1 MKAMLLF
8 KTVSVSPA
16 PADPQPDAFR
26 SPAEERPVRDFVRAF
41 LRHRSAVI
49 GSLIILFF
57 LLLALAAPLIAPHGF
72 TEKSNDLLQAPSA
85 KHWFGTDEMG
95 RDLFSRVIY
104 GTRISLW
111 VGFFAI
117 SGSILVGSSLG
128 LVAGFY
134 GGWRDTVISRFFDIL
149 LAFPS
154 ILLAIAIVAML
165 GPGLNNALI
174 AIAIINIPTFGR
186 LMRSRVLSVK
196 AEDFVLAARAMG
208 MKNSRI
214 LWKHILPNS
223 WTPIMVQGTLGFATA
238 VIEAAALGFLGL
250 GAQPPQPEWG
260 TMLAD
265 SRAYI
270 QLAPWTMIFPGL
282 AIMLTVLGFNLLG
295 DGLRDLFD
303 PRMKQ

>member
-1 MKAMLLF
+1 MSTHTHPVPFTKPEPPIAPD
-8 KTVSVSPA
+8 KEIAESP
-16 PADPQPDAFR
+16 F
-26 SPAEERPVRDFVRAF
+26 RDFVRAF

-49 GSLIILFF
+49 GSVIVLSF
-57 LLLALAAPLIAPHGF
+57 LLIALLAPFITSYEYTARSQA
-72 TEKSNDLLQAPSA
+72 LLQAPSVE
-85 KHWFGTDEMG
+85 HWFGTDEMG
-95 RDLFSRVIY
+95 RDIFTRVIY

-111 VGFFAI
+111 VGLFAI
-117 SGSILVGSSLG
+117 SGSIMVGSLLG

-134 GGWRDTVISRFFDIL
+134 GGWRDTIISRFFDIL

-165 GPGLNNALI
+165 GRSLSNALL

-196 AEDFVLAARAMG
+196 SEDYILAARAMG
-208 MKNSRI
+208 MKNRRI
-214 LWKHILPNS
+214 LFFHILPNC

-250 GAQPPQPEWG
+250 GAQPPEPEWG

-265 SRAYI
+265 ARQYI
-270 QLAPWTMIFPGL
+270 QLAPWTMIFPGV
-282 AIMLTVLGFNLLG
+282 AVALTVLGFNLLG
-295 DGLRDLFD
+295 DGLRDIFD

>member
-1 MKAMLLF
+1 MSAHTQPVTFTQPEPPIAPEKEI
-8 KTVSVSPA
+8 VESP
-16 PADPQPDAFR
+16 F
-26 SPAEERPVRDFVRAF
+26 RDFVRAF

-49 GSLIILFF
+49 GSVIVLSF
-57 LLLALAAPLIAPHGF
+57 LLIALLAPFITSYEYTARSQA
-72 TEKSNDLLQAPSA
+72 LLQAPSVE
-85 KHWFGTDEMG
+85 HWFGTDEMG
-95 RDLFSRVIY
+95 RDIFTRVIY

-111 VGFFAI
+111 VGLFAI
-117 SGSILVGSSLG
+117 SGSIMVGSLLG

-134 GGWRDTVISRFFDIL
+134 GGWRDTIISRFFDIL

-165 GPGLNNALI
+165 GRSLSNALL

-186 LMRSRVLSVK
+186 LMRSKVLSVK
-196 AEDFVLAARAMG
+196 SEDYILAARAMG
-208 MKNSRI
+208 MKNRRI
-214 LWKHILPNS
+214 LFHHILPNC

-250 GAQPPQPEWG
+250 GAQPPEPEWG

-265 SRAYI
+265 ARQYI
-270 QLAPWTMIFPGL
+270 QLAPWTMIFPGV
-282 AIMLTVLGFNLLG
+282 AVALTVLGFNLLG
-295 DGLRDLFD
+295 DGLRDIFD

>member
-1 MKAMLLF
+1 MQQASSGIQPP
-8 KTVSVSPA
+8 VPNSPGEMS
-16 PADPQPDAFR
+16 PDENIEAN
-26 SPAEERPVRDFVRAF
+26 SLRDFFHAF
-41 LRHRSAVI
+41 IRHRSALI
-49 GSLIILFF
+49 GTSLVMIFI
-57 LLLALAAPLIAPHGF
+57 LLAIFAPILTPY
-72 TEKSNDLLQAPSA
+72 DYQASSPDTLEPPSSS
-85 KHWFGTDEMG
+85 HWFGTDDLG
-95 RDLFSRVIY
+95 RDIFTRVVY
-104 GTRISLW
+104 GARISLW
-111 VGFFAI
+111 IGFVAI
-117 SGSILVGSSLG
+117 TGSIVVGSFLG
-128 LVAGFY
+128 LIAGYY
-134 GGWRDTVISRFFDIL
+134 GKWVDSVISRLFDIL

-186 LMRSRVLSVK
+186 LMRSKVLSVK
-196 AEDFVLAARAMG
+196 AEDYVLAAKALG
-208 MKNSRI
+208 MKNGRI
-214 LWKHILPNS
+214 LWKHILPNC

-260 TMLAD
+260 TMLSD
-265 SRAYI
+265 SREFI
-270 QLAPWTMIFPGL
+270 QLAPWTMIFPGV

>member
-1 MKAMLLF
+1 MQF
-8 KTVSVSPA
+8 PQTEPPVPVSPNETGSGNLKSSTEA
-16 PADPQPDAFR
+16 KPL
-26 SPAEERPVRDFVRAF
+26 RDFARSFV
-41 LRHRSAVI
+41 RHRSAVI
-49 GSLIILFF
+49 GSSLVMIFILCAIF
-57 LLLALAAPLIAPHGF
+57 APMLTPYEFH
-72 TEKSNDLLQAPSA
+72 TSSRETLQFPSA
-85 KHWFGTDEMG
+85 AHWFGTDDLG
-95 RDLFSRVIY
+95 RDIFTRVIY
-104 GTRISLW
+104 GARISLW
-111 VGFFAI
+111 VGFVAI
-117 SGSILVGSSLG
+117 TGSIVVGSFLG
-128 LVAGFY
+128 LIAGYY
-134 GGWRDTVISRFFDIL
+134 GKWQDSLISRLFDIL

-174 AIAIINIPTFGR
+174 AIAIINVPTFGR

-196 AEDFVLAARAMG
+196 QEDFILAAKAIG
-208 MKNSRI
+208 MRNSRI
-214 LWKHILPNS
+214 LWKHILPNC

-260 TMLAD
+260 TMLSD
-265 SRAYI
+265 SREFI

-295 DGLRDLFD
+295 DGLRDIFD

>member
-1 MKAMLLF
+1 MQF
-8 KTVSVSPA
+8 PQTEPPVSAAPVSDNTGSQVPGSSTEA
-16 PADPQPDAFR
+16 KPL
-26 SPAEERPVRDFVRAF
+26 RDFARSFV
-41 LRHRSAVI
+41 RHRSAMI
-49 GSLIILFF
+49 GSF
-57 LLLALAAPLIAPHGF
+57 LVMIFVFCAVFAPVLTPYEFHASSRE
-72 TEKSNDLLQAPSA
+72 TLQFPSA
-85 KHWFGTDEMG
+85 AHWFGTDDLG
-95 RDLFSRVIY
+95 RDIFTRVIY
-104 GTRISLW
+104 GARISLW
-111 VGFFAI
+111 VGFIAI
-117 SGSILVGSSLG
+117 TGSIIVGSLLG
-128 LVAGFY
+128 LIAGYY
-134 GGWRDTVISRFFDIL
+134 GKWQDSLISRIFDIL
-149 LAFPS
+149 LAFPG

-174 AIAIINIPTFGR
+174 AIAIINVPMFGR

-196 AEDFVLAARAMG
+196 QEDFVLAAKAIG

-214 LWKHILPNS
+214 LWKHILPNC

-260 TMLAD
+260 TMLSD
-265 SRAYI
+265 SREFI

-295 DGLRDLFD
+295 DGLRDIFD